1 MRNMIREEVSRM
13 AWPSHI
19 ADRDGDRERELQRA
33 YRRTAFWRLVC
44 VFTVGLLFCLVALVF
59 AGVL

>member
-1 MRNMIREEVSRM
+1 M